1 MYKIHKRCRF
11 FEITICYPRKKQILE
26 SLKGGLIVSCQVQH
40 DDPIYTDNMVVKM
53 AEAARWAGAVGIRA
67 NSPEQIKAIKEAVP
81 ELPMIGLWKVWH
93 DDTDVFIT
101 PTMKEVKAIWEA
113 GAEIIALDC
122 TAQVTHEGTQAWNL
136 IKEVKKEIPE
146 AIIFAD
152 VSNLEEARRAVENG
166 ADIVAPTLYGY
177 TKETSHIEGADYRM
191 FAQMCRELKDEA
203 YVMMEGHLY
212 TPEDAMKCIFLGAH
226 SVVVGSAITRPH
238 LTAKRFVDLLSGYQD
253 NWRDAE
259 KAKH

>member
-1 MYKIHKRCRF
+1 MK
-11 FEITICYPRKKQILE
+11 TDDPRKKQILE

-238 LTAKRFVDLLSGYQD
+238 LTAKRFVDLLNGYQD